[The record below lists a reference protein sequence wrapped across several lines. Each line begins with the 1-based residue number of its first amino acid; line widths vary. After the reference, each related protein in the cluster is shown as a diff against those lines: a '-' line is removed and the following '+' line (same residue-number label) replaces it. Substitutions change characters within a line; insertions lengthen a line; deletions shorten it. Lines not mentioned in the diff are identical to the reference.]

1 MKKKKQNIL
10 ARIYTKQNMYMM
22 IAEKENKSGEPT
34 DLKIERRIHENN
46 IKSKCSNNRVVVF
59 SNAAKG

>member
-1 MKKKKQNIL
+1 
-10 ARIYTKQNMYMM
+10 MYMM